1 MFQEITIKTIKIRVL
16 NIMNFAKINFAEL
29 ANNYLTSPPHVFK
42 KDRKILEIFT
52 DTELET
58 INNFKALKKQIEW
71 ISGRVCIKT
80 VASEILYT
88 DPTKITISYEKYGAP
103 FIDLFPE
110 TSFSISHSGDFA
122 GCAINTQT
130 QSPVGL
136 DIEQLKP
143 MDYPGLSN
151 ITDVSFTD
159 KEKGTITDSESL
171 FKIWTIKEAYLKY
184 CRTGFHDTIK
194 NVEFL
199 NNSIMYKNQIV
210 NINHHTQYIDDSHIF
225 SLVF

>member
-1 MFQEITIKTIKIRVL
+1 MFQEITIKTNRIRVL
-16 NIMNFAKINFAEL
+16 NIMNFTKKNFAEL
-29 ANNYLTSPPHVFK
+29 AKNYLTSPPHVFK
-42 KDRKILEIFT
+42 KDRKILKIFT

-71 ISGRVCIKT
+71 ISGRICIKT
-80 VASEILYT
+80 AASEILHI
-88 DPTKITISYEKYGAP
+88 DPARITISYEKEGAP

-110 TSFSISHSGDFA
+110 ISFSISHSGNFA
-122 GCAINTQT
+122 ACAINTET
-130 QSPVGL
+130 KSPVGL
-136 DIEQLKP
+136 DIEKLQP
-143 MDYPGLSN
+143 MEYPGISN

-159 KEKGTITDSESL
+159 KEKETITDSGSL
-171 FKIWTIKEAYLKY
+171 FTIWTIKEAYLKY

-194 NVEFL
+194 NVEYL
-199 NNSIMYKNQIV
+199 NNSIMYKNQVV